1 MFQGC
6 CLLAEELIESSSMYF
21 FRRDPN
27 KIALE
32 MSPRA
37 FKIRGIIDFEGH
49 TSGKPLGPEFL
60 IFDKSSHTVLFPC
73 FYYNWSG
80 F

>member
-6 CLLAEELIESSSMYF
+6 CFLAEELIESSSMYF

-32 MSPRA
+32 MA
-37 FKIRGIIDFEGH
+37 RGPSRSEASSILKVH